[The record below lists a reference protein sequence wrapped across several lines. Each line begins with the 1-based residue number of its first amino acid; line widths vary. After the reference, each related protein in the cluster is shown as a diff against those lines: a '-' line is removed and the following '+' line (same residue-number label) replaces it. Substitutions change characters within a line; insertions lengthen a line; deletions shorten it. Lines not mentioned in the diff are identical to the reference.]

1 MGFKEC
7 FIQISSV
14 GSSCSGKLM
23 ASCCG
28 FDDSHGDQP
37 KFAETA
43 AVDLSYWFLGQIK
56 KTH

>member
-28 FDDSHGDQP
+28 FDDSHGD
-37 KFAETA
+37 
-43 AVDLSYWFLGQIK
+43 
-56 KTH
+56 